1 MWTCT
6 SCSYAYNKVEAAK
19 CEVCSLARQVTKEEP
34 LVENGGETP
43 GNGAQMVNTELI
55 KVSFS
60 FKFSIIIDLLC
71 YYSLAIMLL

>member
-34 LVENGGETP
+34 LLENGGETP
-43 GNGAQMVNTELI
+43 GNGAQMVNTEVI
-55 KVSFS
+55 KVSF
-60 FKFSIIIDLLC
+60 FF
-71 YYSLAIMLL
+71 